1 MGTHWLLLS
10 LVNDFGR
17 LEKESV
23 LFDLMAIQGIA
34 YKTYRRRRRC
44 HKESKCPKLAL
55 KSHLIS
61 PRNEGMKMA
70 SDSKQ

>member
-17 LEKESV
+17 LEKVSV

-34 YKTYRRRRRC
+34 YKTYRRRC
-44 HKESKCPKLAL
+44 KESKCPKLAL

-61 PRNEGMKMA
+61 PRKEGMKMA

>member
-44 HKESKCPKLAL
+44 KETKCPKLAL
-55 KSHLIS
+55 KSHMIS
-61 PRNEGMKMA
+61 PRKEGMKMA